1 MNSLVTVRRLPL
13 LLSLVVLMG
22 CVGELDTSFDPS
34 APTFTGDGGTSPD
47 LLDEE
52 LRSERAAR
60 ARARGEVEIPSR
72 LVVMPRAG
80 LPLQAFES
88 MLAELGGHAQKVG
101 QSDLY
106 VVELDE
112 GNGPEVIARLAHN
125 PHIDLAEVDRSLEP
139 DLAVNDPY
147 LSSAWHLTKIGAP
160 VAWDESQGAGVTI
173 AILDSGVDG
182 THPDLAARMVPG
194 WNFYDNN
201 SNTADVYGHGTK
213 VAGAAAAI
221 SDNGVGVASV
231 AGQARIMPIRVTG
244 TDGWAT
250 WSGIA
255 QGIVYAADHGARV
268 ANVSFR
274 GVTTHS
280 GSRTA
285 AQYMKDAGGLVIV
298 SGGNT
303 GVLEAY
309 TVTNSMISVAA
320 TGSTDVRASWSSYGN
335 YITLAAPGVGI
346 WTTTRG
352 GGYGAVSGTSF
363 SSPVTAGVVAL
374 MMSANPDLRSTDIES
389 LLFSTAVD
397 LGTAGWDQYYGHG
410 RVDAAAAV
418 AAAIGAAPRGDT
430 TPPTVAITSPTSGST
445 VSGLV
450 PVSVN
455 ASDNVGVT
463 RVELSVNGTT
473 VAVDTSAP
481 FAFSWD
487 SAGTANGTAS
497 LVARAF
503 DAAGNQTNSST
514 VSVNVSNNI
523 PAPVTDTTPPT
534 VRIVNPVA
542 GSVSGAVSITVN
554 ASDNSGA
561 AGISLSI
568 YIDGAQRASGTG
580 STLSTSWNTRPRNVS
595 AGNHT
600 IRVVARD
607 AAGNQSSAEVIVTV
621 VK

>member
-1 MNSLVTVRRLPL
+1 MRLSVNVRLFSLFTLIA
-13 LLSLVVLMG
+13 SLMG
-22 CVGELDTSFDPS
+22 CEGELGTSIDREGS
-34 APTFTGDGGTSPD
+34 QPTFAGDGGTPD

-52 LRSERAAR
+52 LRNERAN
-60 ARARGEVEIPSR
+60 RARGATTIPDR

-80 LPLQAFES
+80 LPQEAFERI
-88 MLAELGGHAQKVG
+88 LAEQGGHAEKIG

-106 VVELDE
+106 VVELDQA
-112 GNGPEVIARLAHN
+112 NGPDVVARLAHH
-125 PHIDLAEVDRSLEP
+125 PHIEFAESDEILP
-139 DLAVNDPY
+139 PTLTVNDPY
-147 LSSAWHLTKIGAP
+147 LGSAWHLTKVNAP
-160 VAWDESQGAGVTI
+160 AAWDESQGEGVII

-182 THPDLAARMVPG
+182 AHPDLASRMVPG

-201 SNTADVYGHGTK
+201 SNTSDVYGHGTK

-221 SDNGVGVASV
+221 SDNGIGVASV
-231 AGQARIMPIRVTG
+231 AGRARIMPIRITTLEG
-244 TDGWAT
+244 NASSSLYY
-250 WSGIA
+250 SGV
-255 QGIVYAADHGARV
+255 VYAADHGARV
-268 ANVSFR
+268 ANVSFANVPNR
-274 GVTTHS
+274 S
-280 GSRTA
+280 GAISA
-285 AQYMKDAGGLVIV
+285 GHYLKDRGGLLIV
-298 SGGNT
+298 AANNS
-303 GVLEAY
+303 GVLEPWAA
-309 TVTNSMISVAA
+309 TTSMIPVSA
-320 TGSTDVRASWSSYGN
+320 TGSSDVRASWSSYGA
-335 YITLAAPGVGI
+335 YVMLAAPGVGI
-346 WTTTRG
+346 WTTVRG

-374 MMSANPDLRSTDIES
+374 MMSANPDLSSTDIES

-418 AAAIGAAPRGDT
+418 AAAISSVPRGDT
-430 TPPTVAITSPTSGST
+430 TPPTASITSPTSGST

-463 RVELSVNGTT
+463 RVELLVNGTT
-473 VAVDTSAP
+473 VAVDSSAP

-487 SAGTANGTAS
+487 SAGTANGTAT

-514 VSVNVSNNI
+514 VSVNVSNNV
-523 PAPVTDTTPPT
+523 PVPVNDTTPPT

-542 GSVSGAVSITVN
+542 GSVSGAVTITVN
-554 ASDNSGA
+554 ASDNGGA

-568 YIDGAQRASGTG
+568 YIDGALRASGTG

-607 AAGNQSSAEVIVTV
+607 AAGNQSAAEVIVTV